1 MAEVNDAPVQRQIRI
16 GRATVGLVGFDIA
29 VNRLLAEP
37 DLDPEEAVGRL
48 YETVAGQNY
57 IPPGM
62 EEEYREALAR
72 EFDRLKGGRAAEG
85 GGDLVI
91 RVLGPGCVSCNNL
104 QSVVIEA
111 MSVMGIG
118 ADVFQVHD
126 PDEIG
131 RYGITRTPALL
142 INGEVKCSGKLPTS
156 SQVEEWLREAI
167 DAQAGP
173 KSARRQS

>member
-16 GRATVGLVGFDIA
+16 GRATVGLVGFDIE

-37 DLDPEEAVGRL
+37 DLDHAEAVARL
-48 YETVAGQNY
+48 YEEVARQNY
-57 IPPGM
+57 IPAGM
-62 EEEYREALAR
+62 EDEYREALAR
-72 EFDRLKGGRAAEG
+72 EFDRLKGGRENED
-85 GGDLVI
+85 GDLVI

-111 MSVMGIG
+111 MSRMGIA

-131 RYGITRTPALL
+131 RFGITRTPALL
-142 INGEVKCSGKLPTS
+142 INGQVKCSGKLPTS
-156 SQVEEWLREAI
+156 SQVEEWLREAAI
-167 DAQAGP
+167 
-173 KSARRQS
+173 KVC

>member
-29 VNRLLAEP
+29 VNRLLADP
-37 DLDPEEAVGRL
+37 DLDHAEAVERL
-48 YETVAGQNY
+48 YEEVARQNY
-57 IPPGM
+57 IPAGM
-62 EEEYREALAR
+62 EDEYREALGR
-72 EFDRLKGGRAAEG
+72 EFDRLKGGRENED
-85 GGDLVI
+85 GDLVI

-111 MSVMGIG
+111 MSRMGIA

-131 RYGITRTPALL
+131 RFGITRTPALL
-142 INGEVKCSGKLPTS
+142 INGQVKCSGRLPTS
-156 SQVEEWLREAI
+156 SQVEEWLREAVA
-167 DAQAGP
+167 AQER
-173 KSARRQS
+173 SV